1 MAAAALL
8 EATAATTAASS
19 SAAAAS
25 TASPP
30 GAIQGGKK
38 TGPAAATAHTPAVT
52 GFVGTDR
59 SFDLEGTEEETAA
72 QRLAAPSVVAQSAS
86 RLSSREA
93 ALNRADA
100 AFLSDEGGAPSHG
113 LGGDGADTSFSRLFT
128 MAEYDALASYA
139 RVHPVAYGGW
149 YRTNFGDGASLAD
162 TPRGAGQQTVAAMV
176 PPPPG
181 AHSYYRSDR
190 TPEPTLT
197 STAAHGH
204 ATELRNTTVASA
216 VVTTSSVGT
225 AMASTSTSSS
235 HHHHHRRNATELALA
250 LLESDNRLRLLRR
263 QRDAAV
269 ARVDGSGS
277 RPSTIP
283 SAAAAA

>member
-8 EATAATTAASS
+8 EATAAATAPSS

-25 TASPP
+25 TASAP
-30 GAIQGGKK
+30 GVIQGGRK
-38 TGPAAATAHTPAVT
+38 TGLAATTAHTPAVA
-52 GFVGTDR
+52 GFGTDR

-72 QRLAAPSVVAQSAS
+72 QRLAAPSVVPSSAS
-86 RLSSREA
+86 GITSREG
-93 ALNRADA
+93 ALHRAGAA
-100 AFLSDEGGAPSHG
+100 AFSSDEGGASSHR
-113 LGGDGADTSFSRLFT
+113 LDGDGADTSFSRLFT

-149 YRTNFGDGASLAD
+149 YRTNFGDAASLAD
-162 TPRGAGQQTVAAMV
+162 TPRGAGQHSAAAMV

-181 AHSYYRSDR
+181 AHLSSRSDR
-190 TPEPTLT
+190 TPEPPMLA
-197 STAAHGH
+197 STAVHGH
-204 ATELRNTTVASA
+204 ATELGRNHTTI
-216 VVTTSSVGT
+216 TTTSVGT
-225 AMASTSTSSS
+225 AMASASTTSS

-269 ARVDGSGS
+269 ARVDGGGG
-277 RPSTIP
+277 RPSTIA
-283 SAAAAA
+283 SAAAAAA